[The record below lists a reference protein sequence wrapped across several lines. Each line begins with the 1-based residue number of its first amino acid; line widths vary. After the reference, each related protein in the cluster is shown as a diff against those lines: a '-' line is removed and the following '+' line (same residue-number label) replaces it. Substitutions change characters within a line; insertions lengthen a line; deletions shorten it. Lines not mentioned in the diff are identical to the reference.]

1 MKKKQC
7 EGEVNLIKLFGVS
20 GLLAYFLGVLAGY
33 QKGFLGDHR
42 AVRLAGRA
50 LLFTTVFMVGFIVVY
65 KIYWFQK
72 NVEGN
77 ASIAQAAEE
86 EQGLE
91 DTETEA
97 ENLLRLPNEVYS
109 DPVQVKPAELPET
122 EETEKLEP
130 LDDSVIKPVDIYAE
144 KGNVAAFRAYHPEAL
159 EYQWEIYDVMTG
171 NWTKTPQEAVVE
183 REDELQ
189 RVISSLELLADQ
201 EWQVRCQISTK
212 EDTISCE
219 AILHILSDQ
228 ISSISVDEFSA
239 NAGSYASTSE
249 VPVEITYQDG
259 SKESIIG
266 LSGLY
271 FLEQSESSE
280 DSTTMAGNMQ
290 ETITTVRTMHE
301 YDYID
306 PGSKEGMLLYR
317 GSGKNVDIPIPV
329 NIVGLDQ
336 TAPQI
341 MAFTVSN
348 FEVSNVDKVIPV
360 TVTIKAEDD
369 MTPLRQLTY
378 ALLPEGEEPKEEDW
392 IDQPVFQAD
401 ITKNGIWTAYCR
413 DEAGNIAKREQ
424 EIIAVDNKAPTIRL
438 ILEQEEW
445 CQDNKIFVSVEDS
458 LSVEYRYFCEE
469 TGEDSGWISESS
481 KSVGKNGTWKIQVR
495 DAAGNIAEEEITVD
509 NIDTEA
515 PVIRGIKEKSEG
527 ETKSNEK

>member
-1 MKKKQC
+1 MKNRQC
-7 EGEVNLIKLFGVS
+7 EGEVNLVKVFGIR
-20 GLLAYFLGVLAGY
+20 GLLAYLVGVLQGY

-42 AVRLAGRA
+42 AVRLAGGA
-50 LLFTTVFMVGFIVVY
+50 LLFTTVFIVGFIAVY
-65 KIYWFQK
+65 RVYWFQK
-72 NVEGN
+72 NAEGN
-77 ASIAQAAEE
+77 ASIARAAEE

-97 ENLLRLPNEVYS
+97 ENLLQLPNEVYS
-109 DPVQVKPAELPET
+109 DPVQIKPAELPET
-122 EETEKLEP
+122 KETEKPEP
-130 LDDSVIKPVDIYAE
+130 LDDSVIEPVDIYAE
-144 KGNVAAFRAYHPEAL
+144 KGNVAAFKAYHPEAL
-159 EYQWEIYDVMTG
+159 EYQWEIYDVMTEK
-171 NWTKTPQEAVVE
+171 WTKAPQETVFE

-189 RVISSLELLADQ
+189 RVISSLELSADQ
-201 EWQVRCQISTK
+201 EWQVKCRIRTK
-212 EDTISCE
+212 EDIISCE
-219 AILHILSDQ
+219 AVLHILSDQ

-259 SKESIIG
+259 RKESIIG

-280 DSTTMAGNMQ
+280 DSTTMAGNKQ

-306 PGSKEGMLLYR
+306 LGSKEGMLLYQGR
-317 GSGKNVDIPIPV
+317 GKNVDIPV

-341 MAFTVSN
+341 TAFTVSN
-348 FEVSNVDKVIPV
+348 FEVSNVDKEIPV

-369 MTPLRQLTY
+369 VTPLRQLTY

-392 IDQPVFQAD
+392 TDQSVFQAD
-401 ITKNGIWTAYCR
+401 ITKNGVWTAYCR
-413 DEAGNIAKREQ
+413 DKAGNIATKGQ
-424 EIIAVDNKAPTIRL
+424 EIIVVDNKAPTIRL

-445 CQDNKIFVSVEDS
+445 CQDNKIFVSAEDS

-469 TGEDSGWISESS
+469 TGEDSGWIVESS
-481 KSVGKNGTWKIQVR
+481 KSVSKNGTWKIQVR
-495 DAAGNIAEEEITVD
+495 DAAGNIAEKEITVD
-509 NIDTEA
+509 NIDTKA
-515 PVIRGIKEKSEG
+515 PVIRSIKEKSEG
-527 ETKSNEK
+527 ETISNEE